1 MKLNN
6 KGGATTAIIVI
17 LTILLVASLGYIGYD
32 KLIAKDESK
41 DNQTTVEDQNK
52 TPTPEVIDYK
62 KVGCDAFE
70 KYLEEYKTSTKE
82 DKIVSYKINS
92 CNPTSNESMGYNN
105 TSEKFYLQ
113 VSYDVEVSDTTTSL
127 WLWGSGTPEG
137 NTIKNKTNFVSVIKS
152 DSEYKVETLFTGW

>member
-32 KLIAKDESK
+32 KFIAKDESK

-92 CNPTSNESMGYNN
+92 CNPTSNE
-105 TSEKFYLQ
+105 
-113 VSYDVEVSDTTTSL
+113 
-127 WLWGSGTPEG
+127 
-137 NTIKNKTNFVSVIKS
+137 
-152 DSEYKVETLFTGW
+152 